1 MVYLIVGRPGS
12 GRKTLSGILAEG
24 KLRVADDINAR
35 VSDVDLYIAEPEE
48 VDELALRYP
57 DVSFVVVYL
66 SADEDI
72 RRKRLVRDNICTKAE
87 FDSIERGIAGNYDSF
102 EDRLNKNKL
111 YTGVFPDN
119 VVGSYFCSNSENKE
133 ALYEAAYTLLASF
146 SSHKNMVSI
155 LSRMQAIPQDRNP
168 LEWKDDKIVVWQEN
182 EKGEPQKSLAS
193 IDMFSDML
201 LGDKEGFY
209 RVFTSLLETGFIS

>member
-1 MVYLIVGRPGS
+1 M
-12 GRKTLSGILAEG
+12 
-24 KLRVADDINAR
+24 
-35 VSDVDLYIAEPEE
+35 
-48 VDELALRYP
+48 ALRYT

-87 FDSIERGIAGNYDSF
+87 FDSIECGIAGNYDTF

-133 ALYEAAYTLLASF
+133 ALYEAACTLLASL

-168 LEWKDDKIVVWQEN
+168 LEWKGDKIVVWQEN